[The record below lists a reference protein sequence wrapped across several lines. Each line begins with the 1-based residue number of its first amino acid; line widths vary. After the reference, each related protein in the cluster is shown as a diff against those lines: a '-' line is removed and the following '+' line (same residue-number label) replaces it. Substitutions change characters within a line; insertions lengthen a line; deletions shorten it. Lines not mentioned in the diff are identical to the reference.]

1 MRETGGKVVTVA
13 THYNNWVSAA
23 LGLLKLRGTPPVIGI
38 CERPEGRW
46 SPVMMF
52 TSVFLNHHR
61 YYHTVYIQEVVFF
74 FIQSKC
80 YHGLQVVTSTSF
92 THSVEQIKSNEP
104 VGSAVA

>member
-52 TSVFLNHHR
+52 TSGFLNHH
-61 YYHTVYIQEVVFF
+61 TVCIQEVVFI

-92 THSVEQIKSNEP
+92 SHSVEQIKSNEP
-104 VGSAVA
+104 VGSAMA